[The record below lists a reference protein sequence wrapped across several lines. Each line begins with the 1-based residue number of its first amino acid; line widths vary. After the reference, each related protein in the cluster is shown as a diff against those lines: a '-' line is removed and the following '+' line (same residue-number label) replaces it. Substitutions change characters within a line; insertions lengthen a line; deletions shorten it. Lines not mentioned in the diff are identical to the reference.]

1 MLRRA
6 LLATSLL
13 ATAALL
19 GAGPA
24 FGADKQRPSAP
35 PGLAKTGAS
44 GVSITFGWSA
54 SSDNVG
60 VTSYRIYRNGTFVT
74 SLAASAR
81 SHALS
86 GLKCGTKYIVAVVAR
101 DAAGNLSLPRVI
113 LPATETCAPPCPTP
127 STVFQLLLEHRLT
140 YGCDWP
146 LGGGAQQAISSVRQ
160 FMTLRLAMLDTS
172 RGKRWYGVVLDEI
185 DTSLGTSGAW
195 TSSGQLRNTAAG
207 AAVMNRLLRV
217 VRVLHYNNPE
227 LFEATKAEKWA
238 FTAIIWYITAGEYNN
253 RLKNGESAASL
264 SRTLTDI
271 KSAEAEFFGANAYGA
286 AGRYVRAFKRMGG
299 LL

>member
-6 LLATSLL
+6 LVATSLL
-13 ATAALL
+13 ATAALF

-24 FGADKQRPSAP
+24 LGADKQRPTAP
-35 PGLAKTGAS
+35 PGLAKTGATS
-44 GVSITFGWSA
+44 TSINYGWNA
-54 SSDNVG
+54 SHDNVG
-60 VTSYRIYRNGTFVT
+60 VTSYRIYRNGTFLT

-81 SHALS
+81 SHSLT

-101 DAAGNLSLPRVI
+101 DAAGNLSLPTVI
-113 LPATETCAPPCPTP
+113 LPSTEACAPPCPTP

-146 LGGGAQQAISSVRQ
+146 LGGGAQQAVSSVRH
-160 FMTLRLAMLDTS
+160 FMTLRLAMLDST
-172 RGKRWYGVVLDEI
+172 RAKRWYNVVLDEI
-185 DTSLGTSGAW
+185 DASTGNGAAW
-195 TSSGQLRNTAAG
+195 TSSGALRNNAAG
-207 AAVMNRLLRV
+207 AAVMDRLLRV
-217 VRVLHYNNPE
+217 VRVLHYHNPE
-227 LFEATKAEKWA
+227 LFQATKAEKWA

-253 RLKNGESAASL
+253 RLKIGQSASSL

-299 LL
+299 YL

>member
-44 GVSITFGWSA
+44 SASITFGWSA

-113 LPATETCAPPCPTP
+113 LPSTESCAPPCPTP

-146 LGGGAQQAISSVRQ
+146 LGGGAQHAVSSVRQ

-185 DTSLGTSGAW
+185 DTSLATSGAW
-195 TSSGQLRNTAAG
+195 TSAVQLRNTAAG